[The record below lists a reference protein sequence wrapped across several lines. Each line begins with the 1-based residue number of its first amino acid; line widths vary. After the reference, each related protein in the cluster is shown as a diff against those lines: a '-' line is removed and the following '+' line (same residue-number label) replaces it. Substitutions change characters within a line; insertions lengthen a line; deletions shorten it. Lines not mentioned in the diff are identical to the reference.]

1 MLLWII
7 DYVRPGHSHMV
18 NSREVI
24 EAPSEERLLTV
35 FDFIVQKM
43 NTVNNLS
50 PQKDITVEFI
60 NIGPL

>member
-1 MLLWII
+1 
-7 DYVRPGHSHMV
+7 MV

-24 EAPSEERLLTV
+24 EAPLEERLQTV

-50 PQKDITVEFI
+50 PQKDITVELI
-60 NIGPL
+60 NIGLL